1 MTFTPYNYVVLYIYS
16 LEMYFLNMFQWT
28 QTFFPHKSP
37 KKGRKKTALE
47 SSPQCQSVLLLQIW
61 IWPLPVPFVRKH
73 WLSVQ
78 SDDSDLSNDP
88 GSRTKFNIKKKKKNI
103 TYSNMN
109 SVHARTPYT
118 STLSLYIT
126 TYIPEHASVLAES
139 CIYWQQ
145 GKVSLFQS

>member
-28 QTFFPHKSP
+28 QTFFPHKSQ

-78 SDDSDLSNDP
+78 SDDSDLLNDP
-88 GSRTKFNIKKKKKNI
+88 GSRTKFNIKNLKKI
-103 TYSNMN
+103 SLIQLWILCMQGHQT
-109 SVHARTPYT
+109 H
-118 STLSLYIT
+118 LHFLYILQL
-126 TYIPEHASVLAES
+126 TYLNMP
-139 CIYWQQ
+139 
-145 GKVSLFQS
+145 LF